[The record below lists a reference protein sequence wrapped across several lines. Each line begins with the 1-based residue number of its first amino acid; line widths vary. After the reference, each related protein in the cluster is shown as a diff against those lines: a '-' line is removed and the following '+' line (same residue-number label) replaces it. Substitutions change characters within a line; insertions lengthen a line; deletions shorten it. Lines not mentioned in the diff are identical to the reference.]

1 MKKIV
6 MFLAFTFLLPS
17 LVMAEATSNGAA
29 VAEGGYAVVSTPA
42 GGAYFYDFDKKSV
55 IYCQY
60 GKCEKIKL
68 ED

>member
-1 MKKIV
+1 MKK
-6 MFLAFTFLLPS
+6 FLFFSLLLTGNAF
-17 LVMAEATSNGAA
+17 AEATSNGAA